1 MLNFQSQPYPEYFGS
16 KCRALKFVK
25 VRRTNTVVDD
35 VQEDSHKSANRFR
48 DCGLGLGL
56 ISLVIHR
63 GNIGITENNMESA
76 I

>member
-1 MLNFQSQPYPEYFGS
+1 MLNFQSQPYPEYLGS

-48 DCGLGLGL
+48 DYALGL
-56 ISLVIHR
+56 ISLGIHR
-63 GNIGITENNMESA
+63 GNIGRTENNMESA